1 MLNNSLTE
9 FAFHQA
15 ALTGYVIPSGQRPR
29 ALNTGRNLESMSHL
43 IQ

>member
-9 FAFHQA
+9 FAFHQP
-15 ALTGYVIPSGQRPR
+15 ALTDYVIPSGQRPR
-29 ALNTGRNLESMSHL
+29 AKHGEELESMSHL